1 MQKPSWYRTWF
12 NSPYYHILYRDRDE
26 REAALFIDRVMK
38 YFLPPAGSKF
48 LDLACGKGRHSVYI
62 NKKGFDVTGVDL
74 SAESIKIAKKEHVDN
89 LHFYVH
95 DMRYPFANET
105 FDYVFNLFTSFGYFN
120 MRAENEAVL
129 FASYQNLKP
138 KGYLLIDF
146 LNAEEVIH
154 NLVNKEVK
162 IIDDIEFSISRKHEN
177 GQIIKT
183 IEIDDHG
190 KKFEFVE
197 KVAALTRADFIGMLN
212 QANFEIHDIFGNY
225 QLENFKAEISP
236 RLIIIARKSR

>member
-1 MQKPSWYRTWF
+1 MEKPSWYRTWF

-38 YFLPPAGSKF
+38 YFLPPSGSKF
-48 LDLACGKGRHSVYI
+48 LDLACGKGRHSIYI
-62 NKKGFDVTGVDL
+62 NKKGYDVTGVDL
-74 SAESIKIAKKEHVDN
+74 SAESIKIAKTEEAGD

-95 DMRYPFANET
+95 DMRYPIGNEV

-162 IIDDIEFSISRKHEN
+162 IIGNIEFRISRKHEN

-190 KKFEFVE
+190 QKFEFVE
-197 KVAALTRADFIGMLN
+197 KVAALTRSDFIGMLT
-212 QANFEIHDIFGNY
+212 QANFEIRDIFGNY
-225 QLENFKAEISP
+225 QLENFKAEVSP
-236 RLIIIARKSR
+236 RLIIIARKLQ

>member
-1 MQKPSWYRTWF
+1 MEKPSWYRTWF
-12 NSPYYHILYRDRDE
+12 NSHYYHILYRDRDE
-26 REAALFIDRVMK
+26 HEAALFIDRVMK
-38 YFLPPAGSKF
+38 YFLPPKGSKF
-48 LDLACGKGRHSVYI
+48 LDLACGKGRHSIYI
-62 NKKGFDVTGVDL
+62 HKKGFDVTGVDL
-74 SAESIKIAKKEHVDN
+74 SPESIKIAKREETDN

-95 DMRYPFANET
+95 DMRYPCTNEK

-120 MRAENEAVL
+120 FRAENEAVL

-146 LNAEEVIH
+146 LNTEEVIL

-162 IIDDIEFSISRKHEN
+162 IIDGIEFHISRKHEN

-183 IEIDDHG
+183 IDIYDKDH
-190 KKFEFVE
+190 KFTFVE
-197 KVAALTRADFIGMLN
+197 KVAALTRADFIGMLT
-212 QANFEIHDIFGNY
+212 QAQFEIHDIFGNY
-225 QLENFKAEISP
+225 QLESFKAEVSP